1 VVFFPKE
8 IFPSF
13 ASSRKAKE
21 MGPKKVQIS
30 QEAFNAVVKENVE
43 EFDMELAEALEDA
56 IKTFQ
61 MQGADLS
68 GSNSLLHNKHLSF
81 FIFSF
86 PLMHSASDDDHNI
99 AQHCKGIAELLC
111 VKKIAGFSSVVWT
124 LGVPGFCDQGKS
136 VLLHMYVHAGI
147 ITDGSESG
155 DNHPSVH
162 AVKELND
169 ALTLLCSERGGDLK
183 PYSNLQA
190 GTCIPHLF
198 IFWVS

>member
-1 VVFFPKE
+1 
-8 IFPSF
+8 
-13 ASSRKAKE
+13 
-21 MGPKKVQIS
+21 
-30 QEAFNAVVKENVE
+30 
-43 EFDMELAEALEDA
+43 
-56 IKTFQ
+56 
-61 MQGADLS
+61 
-68 GSNSLLHNKHLSF
+68 
-81 FIFSF
+81 
-86 PLMHSASDDDHNI
+86 MHSASDDDHNI

-136 VLLHMYVHAGI
+136 GLLHMYVHAGI

-190 GTCIPHLF
+190 GTCSPHLF

>member
-1 VVFFPKE
+1 VCKKDSW
-8 IFPSF
+8 IF
-13 ASSRKAKE
+13 
-21 MGPKKVQIS
+21 
-30 QEAFNAVVKENVE
+30 
-43 EFDMELAEALEDA
+43 
-56 IKTFQ
+56 
-61 MQGADLS
+61 
-68 GSNSLLHNKHLSF
+68 H
-81 FIFSF
+81 
-86 PLMHSASDDDHNI
+86 
-99 AQHCKGIAELLC
+99 
-111 VKKIAGFSSVVWT
+111 VVWT

-136 VLLHMYVHAGI
+136 GLLYMYVHAGI

-169 ALTLLCSERGGDLK
+169 ALTLLCFKRGGDLK